1 MISILCGCRIWFITL
16 QTSIVYEIFICNS
29 FIFFFGCDKHI
40 QETDRTIFIQKLDA
54 LKFLSEYHDQLHVM
68 IGEEEGDA
76 DKAFEEF
83 SSALR
88 KNNNSELIPV
98 REALGKIKSFSV
110 SSDEVMKLDYL
121 VDYYQS
127 GLSLQVE
134 AILRGNGYLKT
145 FPLDSALTIYNRLSG
160 I

>member
-1 MISILCGCRIWFITL
+1 MKYFFPIAL
-16 QTSIVYEIFICNS
+16 
-29 FIFFFGCDKHI
+29 FFFLGCNNHVLD
-40 QETDRTIFIQKLDA
+40 TDRSIFIQKLDA

-76 DKAFEEF
+76 DKAFKEF

-88 KNNNSELIPV
+88 ENNNSELIPV

-145 FPLDSALTIYNRLSG
+145 FPSDSALIIYNRLAG

>member
-1 MISILCGCRIWFITL
+1 MKYFFPIAL
-16 QTSIVYEIFICNS
+16 
-29 FIFFFGCDKHI
+29 FFFLGCNNHVLD
-40 QETDRTIFIQKLDA
+40 TDRSIFIQKLDA
-54 LKFLSEYHDQLHVM
+54 LKFLSEYHDQLHIM

-76 DKAFEEF
+76 DKAFKEF

-98 REALGKIKSFSV
+98 MEALGKIKSFSV
-110 SSDEVMKLDYL
+110 SSDEVIKLDYL

-145 FPLDSALTIYNRLSG
+145 FPLDSALIIYNRLAG

>member
-1 MISILCGCRIWFITL
+1 MKSLFVIAL
-16 QTSIVYEIFICNS
+16 
-29 FIFFFGCDKHI
+29 FFLFGCDKHI
-40 QETDRTIFIQKLDA
+40 QDTHRTIFIQKLDA

-68 IGEEEGDA
+68 IGEERGDA

-145 FPLDSALTIYNRLSG
+145 FPLDSALIIYNRLAG

>member
-1 MISILCGCRIWFITL
+1 MKYFFPIAL
-16 QTSIVYEIFICNS
+16 
-29 FIFFFGCDKHI
+29 FFFLGCNNHVLD
-40 QETDRTIFIQKLDA
+40 TDRSIFIQKLDA
-54 LKFLSEYHDQLHVM
+54 LKFLSEYHYQLHVM
-68 IGEEEGDA
+68 IGEEEGNA
-76 DKAFEEF
+76 DKAFKEF

-88 KNNNSELIPV
+88 ENNNSELIPV

-145 FPLDSALTIYNRLSG
+145 FPLDSALIIYNRLSD

>member
-1 MISILCGCRIWFITL
+1 MKYFFPIALFL
-16 QTSIVYEIFICNS
+16 
-29 FIFFFGCDKHI
+29 FFGCDKNIHD
-40 QETDRTIFIQKLDA
+40 TDRAIFTQKLDA

-76 DKAFEEF
+76 GKAFKEF
-83 SSALR
+83 STALR

-110 SSDEVMKLDYL
+110 SSEEVMKLDYL

-145 FPLDSALTIYNRLSG
+145 FPLDSALIIYNRLSNN
-160 I
+160 

>member
-1 MISILCGCRIWFITL
+1 MKSLFVIAL
-16 QTSIVYEIFICNS
+16 
-29 FIFFFGCDKHI
+29 FFLFGCDKHV
-40 QETDRTIFIQKLDA
+40 QDTDRTIFIQKLDA

-76 DKAFEEF
+76 DKAFKEF

-145 FPLDSALTIYNRLSG
+145 FPLDSALIIYNRLAG

>member
-1 MISILCGCRIWFITL
+1 MKYFFPIALL
-16 QTSIVYEIFICNS
+16 
-29 FIFFFGCDKHI
+29 FFFGCNNHVLD
-40 QETDRTIFIQKLDA
+40 TDRSIFIQKLDA

-76 DKAFEEF
+76 DKAFKEF

-98 REALGKIKSFSV
+98 REALEKIKSFSV
-110 SSDEVMKLDYL
+110 SSYEVMKLDYL

-127 GLSLQVE
+127 GLSMQIE
-134 AILRGNGYLKT
+134 AMLRGYGYLNVV
-145 FPLDSALTIYNRLSG
+145 PMDSALILYDRVSN
-160 I
+160 

>member
-1 MISILCGCRIWFITL
+1 MKSLSVIAL
-16 QTSIVYEIFICNS
+16 
-29 FIFFFGCDKHI
+29 FFLFGCYKHI
-40 QETDRTIFIQKLDA
+40 QDTDRTIFIQKLDA
-54 LKFLSEYHDQLHVM
+54 LKFLSQYHDQLHVM

-83 SSALR
+83 SGALR

>member
-1 MISILCGCRIWFITL
+1 MKYLFVIAL
-16 QTSIVYEIFICNS
+16 
-29 FIFFFGCDKHI
+29 FFLFGCDKHI
-40 QETDRTIFIQKLDA
+40 QDTDRTIFIQKLDA

-134 AILRGNGYLKT
+134 AILRGNGYLET

>member
-1 MISILCGCRIWFITL
+1 MKYFFPIAL
-16 QTSIVYEIFICNS
+16 
-29 FIFFFGCDKHI
+29 FFFLGCNNHVLD
-40 QETDRTIFIQKLDA
+40 TDRSIFIQKLDA
-54 LKFLSEYHDQLHVM
+54 LKFLSKYHDQLHVM

-76 DKAFEEF
+76 NKAFKEF

-110 SSDEVMKLDYL
+110 SSEEVMKLDYL

-145 FPLDSALTIYNRLSG
+145 FPLDSALIIYNRLVG

>member
-1 MISILCGCRIWFITL
+1 MKYFFPIAL
-16 QTSIVYEIFICNS
+16 
-29 FIFFFGCDKHI
+29 FFFLGCNNHVLD
-40 QETDRTIFIQKLDA
+40 TDRSIFIQKLDA

-76 DKAFEEF
+76 DNAFKEF
-83 SSALR
+83 SSALI

-145 FPLDSALTIYNRLSG
+145 FPLDSALTIYNRSSG

>member
-1 MISILCGCRIWFITL
+1 MKSLFVIAL
-16 QTSIVYEIFICNS
+16 
-29 FIFFFGCDKHI
+29 FFLFGCDKHI
-40 QETDRTIFIQKLDA
+40 QDTDRTIFIQKLDA

-68 IGEEEGDA
+68 IGEDEGDA

-88 KNNNSELIPV
+88 KNNNFELIPV

-145 FPLDSALTIYNRLSG
+145 FPLDSALIIYNRLVG

>member
-1 MISILCGCRIWFITL
+1 MKSLFVIAL
-16 QTSIVYEIFICNS
+16 
-29 FIFFFGCDKHI
+29 FFLFGCDKHI

-76 DKAFEEF
+76 DEAFEEF

>member
-1 MISILCGCRIWFITL
+1 MKYFFSIAL
-16 QTSIVYEIFICNS
+16 
-29 FIFFFGCDKHI
+29 FFFLGCNKDI
-40 QETDRTIFIQKLDA
+40 LDTDRSIFIQKLDA
-54 LKFLSEYHDQLHVM
+54 LKFLSEYHDQLHIM

-76 DKAFEEF
+76 DKAFKEF

-98 REALGKIKSFSV
+98 REALRKIRSFSV

-145 FPLDSALTIYNRLSG
+145 FPLDSALIIYNRLAG

>member
-1 MISILCGCRIWFITL
+1 MKYFFSIAL
-16 QTSIVYEIFICNS
+16 
-29 FIFFFGCDKHI
+29 FFFLGCNKDI
-40 QETDRTIFIQKLDA
+40 LDTDRSIFIQKLDA

-76 DKAFEEF
+76 DKAFKEF
-83 SSALR
+83 SNALR

-98 REALGKIKSFSV
+98 REALEKIKSFSV

>member
-1 MISILCGCRIWFITL
+1 MKYFFPIAL
-16 QTSIVYEIFICNS
+16 
-29 FIFFFGCDKHI
+29 FFFLGCNNHVLD
-40 QETDRTIFIQKLDA
+40 TDRSIFIQKLDA
-54 LKFLSEYHDQLHVM
+54 LKFLSKYHDQLHVM

-76 DKAFEEF
+76 DKAFKEF

>member
-1 MISILCGCRIWFITL
+1 MKYFFPIAL
-16 QTSIVYEIFICNS
+16 
-29 FIFFFGCDKHI
+29 FFFLGCNNHVLD
-40 QETDRTIFIQKLDA
+40 TDRSIFIQKLDA
-54 LKFLSEYHDQLHVM
+54 LKFLSKYHDQLHVM

-76 DKAFEEF
+76 DEAFKEF

-110 SSDEVMKLDYL
+110 SSEKVMKLDYL

-145 FPLDSALTIYNRLSG
+145 FPLDSALIIYNRLAG

>member
-1 MISILCGCRIWFITL
+1 MKSLFVIAL
-16 QTSIVYEIFICNS
+16 
-29 FIFFFGCDKHI
+29 FFLFGCDKHI
-40 QETDRTIFIQKLDA
+40 QDTDRTIFIQKLDA

-145 FPLDSALTIYNRLSG
+145 FPLDSALIIYNRLSG

>member
-1 MISILCGCRIWFITL
+1 MKFLFVIAL
-16 QTSIVYEIFICNS
+16 
-29 FIFFFGCDKHI
+29 FFLFGCDKHI
-40 QETDRTIFIQKLDA
+40 QDTDRTIFIQKLDA

-98 REALGKIKSFSV
+98 RVALGKIKSYSI

>member
-1 MISILCGCRIWFITL
+1 MKSSLLIVLFLLVGCNN
-16 QTSIVYEIFICNS
+16 QSQ
-29 FIFFFGCDKHI
+29 D
-40 QETDRTIFIQKLDA
+40 TDRTIFTQKLDA

-68 IGEEEGDA
+68 IGEEVGDG
-76 DKAFEEF
+76 DEAFKEF
-83 SSALR
+83 SNAL
-88 KNNNSELIPV
+88 KNNNNSELIPV
-98 REALGKIKSFSV
+98 KEALGKIKSFSI
-110 SSDEVMKLDYL
+110 SSDQVMKLDYL

-134 AILRGNGYLKT
+134 AILRGYGYLKT

>member
-1 MISILCGCRIWFITL
+1 MKYLFVIGL
-16 QTSIVYEIFICNS
+16 
-29 FIFFFGCDKHI
+29 FFLFGCDKHI
-40 QETDRTIFIQKLDA
+40 QDTDRTIFIQKLDA

-68 IGEEEGDA
+68 IGEEEGDV

-98 REALGKIKSFSV
+98 REALGKIKFFSV

-145 FPLDSALTIYNRLSG
+145 FPLDSALIIYNRLAG

>member
-1 MISILCGCRIWFITL
+1 MKSLFVIAL
-16 QTSIVYEIFICNS
+16 
-29 FIFFFGCDKHI
+29 FFLFGCDKHV
-40 QETDRTIFIQKLDA
+40 QDTDRTIFIQKLDA

>member
-1 MISILCGCRIWFITL
+1 MKSLFVIAM
-16 QTSIVYEIFICNS
+16 
-29 FIFFFGCDKHI
+29 FFLFGCDKHI
-40 QETDRTIFIQKLDA
+40 QDTDRTIFIQKLDA

-76 DKAFEEF
+76 NKAFKEF

-145 FPLDSALTIYNRLSG
+145 FPLDSALIIYNRLAG

>member
-1 MISILCGCRIWFITL
+1 MKSLFVIAL
-16 QTSIVYEIFICNS
+16 
-29 FIFFFGCDKHI
+29 FFLFGCDKHI
-40 QETDRTIFIQKLDA
+40 QDTDRTIFIQKLDA

-145 FPLDSALTIYNRLSG
+145 FPLDSALTIYNRLLG
-160 I
+160 V

>member
-1 MISILCGCRIWFITL
+1 MKYFFPIAL
-16 QTSIVYEIFICNS
+16 
-29 FIFFFGCDKHI
+29 FFFLGCNKHGPD
-40 QETDRTIFIQKLDA
+40 TDRSIFIQKLDA

-68 IGEEEGDA
+68 IGEEEGNA
-76 DKAFEEF
+76 DKAFKEF

-110 SSDEVMKLDYL
+110 SSEEVMKLDYL

-145 FPLDSALTIYNRLSG
+145 FPLDSALIIYNRLAG

>member
-1 MISILCGCRIWFITL
+1 MKSLFVIAL
-16 QTSIVYEIFICNS
+16 
-29 FIFFFGCDKHI
+29 FFFLGCDKHI

-88 KNNNSELIPV
+88 KNYNSELIPI

-145 FPLDSALTIYNRLSG
+145 FPLDSALIIYNRLVG

>member
-1 MISILCGCRIWFITL
+1 MKYFFTIVLFLFLGCNKL
-16 QTSIVYEIFICNS
+16 
-29 FIFFFGCDKHI
+29 I
-40 QETDRTIFIQKLDA
+40 QHTERTIFIQKLDA

-76 DKAFEEF
+76 DKAFKEF
-83 SSALR
+83 FSALR

-134 AILRGNGYLKT
+134 AILRGHGYLKT
-145 FPLDSALTIYNRLSG
+145 FPLDSALTIYNRL
-160 I
+160 

>member
-1 MISILCGCRIWFITL
+1 MKYFFSIAL
-16 QTSIVYEIFICNS
+16 
-29 FIFFFGCDKHI
+29 FFFLGCNKDI
-40 QETDRTIFIQKLDA
+40 LDTDRSIFIQKLDA
-54 LKFLSEYHDQLHVM
+54 LKFLSEYHDQLHIM

-76 DKAFEEF
+76 DKAFKEF

-98 REALGKIKSFSV
+98 REALRKIRSFSV

-145 FPLDSALTIYNRLSG
+145 FPLDSALIIYNRLVG

>member
-1 MISILCGCRIWFITL
+1 MKYFFPIAL
-16 QTSIVYEIFICNS
+16 
-29 FIFFFGCDKHI
+29 FFFIGCNKNVLD
-40 QETDRTIFIQKLDA
+40 TDRTVFIQKLNA
-54 LKFLSEYHDQLHVM
+54 LKFLSKHHDQLHVM
-68 IGEEEGDA
+68 IGEQDGDGN
-76 DKAFEEF
+76 KAFKEF
-83 SSALR
+83 SNALR
-88 KNNNSELIPV
+88 ANNNSELIPV
-98 REALGKIKSFSV
+98 IEALGKIKSFSV

-145 FPLDSALTIYNRLSG
+145 FPLDSALIIYNRLAG

>member
-1 MISILCGCRIWFITL
+1 MKCFFPIAL
-16 QTSIVYEIFICNS
+16 
-29 FIFFFGCDKHI
+29 FFFLGCNKHVLD
-40 QETDRTIFIQKLDA
+40 TDRSIFIQKLDA

-76 DKAFEEF
+76 DKAFKEF
-83 SSALR
+83 SNALR

-145 FPLDSALTIYNRLSG
+145 FPLDSALIIYNRLAG

>member
-1 MISILCGCRIWFITL
+1 MKYFFPIAL
-16 QTSIVYEIFICNS
+16 
-29 FIFFFGCDKHI
+29 FFFLGCNNHVLD
-40 QETDRTIFIQKLDA
+40 TDRSIFIQKLDA

-76 DKAFEEF
+76 DKAFKEF

-98 REALGKIKSFSV
+98 REALEKIKSFSV

-145 FPLDSALTIYNRLSG
+145 FPLDSALIIYNRLAG

>member
-1 MISILCGCRIWFITL
+1 MKYFFSISL
-16 QTSIVYEIFICNS
+16 
-29 FIFFFGCDKHI
+29 FFFLGCNKDI
-40 QETDRTIFIQKLDA
+40 LDTDRSIFIQKLDA
-54 LKFLSEYHDQLHVM
+54 LKFLSEYHDQLHIM

-76 DKAFEEF
+76 DKAFKEF

-98 REALGKIKSFSV
+98 REALGKIKSFSI

-145 FPLDSALTIYNRLSG
+145 FPLDSALIIYNRLAG

>member
-1 MISILCGCRIWFITL
+1 MKYFFSIAL
-16 QTSIVYEIFICNS
+16 
-29 FIFFFGCDKHI
+29 FFFLGCNKHDLN
-40 QETDRTIFIQKLDA
+40 TDRSIFIQKLDA

-76 DKAFEEF
+76 DHAFKEF
-83 SSALR
+83 CNALR
-88 KNNNSELIPV
+88 ANNNSELIPV
-98 REALGKIKSFSV
+98 IEALGKIKSFSV

-145 FPLDSALTIYNRLSG
+145 FPLDSALIIYNLLSD

>member
-1 MISILCGCRIWFITL
+1 MKYFFPVAL
-16 QTSIVYEIFICNS
+16 
-29 FIFFFGCDKHI
+29 FFFLGCNNHVLD
-40 QETDRTIFIQKLDA
+40 TDRSIFIQKLDA

-98 REALGKIKSFSV
+98 REALEKIKSFSV

-145 FPLDSALTIYNRLSG
+145 FPLDSALIIYNRLSD

>member
-1 MISILCGCRIWFITL
+1 MKYFFSIAL
-16 QTSIVYEIFICNS
+16 
-29 FIFFFGCDKHI
+29 FFFLGCNKDFLD
-40 QETDRTIFIQKLDA
+40 TDRSIFIQKLDA
-54 LKFLSEYHDQLHVM
+54 LKFLSEYHDQLHIM

-76 DKAFEEF
+76 DKAFKEF

-98 REALGKIKSFSV
+98 REALRKIRSFSV

-160 I
+160 IK

>member
-1 MISILCGCRIWFITL
+1 MKYFFSIAL
-16 QTSIVYEIFICNS
+16 
-29 FIFFFGCDKHI
+29 FFFLGCNKH
-40 QETDRTIFIQKLDA
+40 TPDTYRSIFIQKLDA

-76 DKAFEEF
+76 DMAFKEF
-83 SSALR
+83 SNALR

-98 REALGKIKSFSV
+98 RDALRKIKSFSV

-145 FPLDSALTIYNRLSG
+145 FPMDSALIIYNRLSG

>member
-1 MISILCGCRIWFITL
+1 MKSLFVIAL
-16 QTSIVYEIFICNS
+16 
-29 FIFFFGCDKHI
+29 FFLFGCDKHI
-40 QETDRTIFIQKLDA
+40 QDTDRTIFIQKLDA

-68 IGEEEGDA
+68 IGEDEGDA

>member
-1 MISILCGCRIWFITL
+1 MKYFFPIALFFLLGC
-16 QTSIVYEIFICNS
+16 N
-29 FIFFFGCDKHI
+29 KHVLY
-40 QETDRTIFIQKLDA
+40 TDRSIFIQKLDA

-76 DKAFEEF
+76 DKAFKEF

-145 FPLDSALTIYNRLSG
+145 FSLDSALIIYLSL
-160 I
+160 IHI